1 MEVRISSI
9 KQEAIVSRRLVVLL
23 DELNQEVHNTAE
35 LLAQLKV
42 KGLTQE
48 QVELILGELSAA
60 VLHLHE
66 HTDGLDQLIMDEMNR
81 LQ

>member
-1 MEVRISSI
+1 MKVSKIEEGVLI
-9 KQEAIVSRRLVVLL
+9 SRRLAILL
-23 DELNQEVHNTAE
+23 DELDQELRNTTE
-35 LLAQLKV
+35 LLVQLKI

-60 VLHLHE
+60 ISHLHE
-66 HTDGLDQLIMDEMNR
+66 HTDGLDELITDETNR

>member
-1 MEVRISSI
+1 MKGSKI
-9 KQEAIVSRRLVVLL
+9 KEEAIVSRRLVVLL
-23 DELNQEVHNTAE
+23 DELSHELQNTAE

-60 VLHLHE
+60 ISHLHE
-66 HTDGLDQLIMDEMNR
+66 HTDGLDELIVDETTR
-81 LQ
+81 L

>member
-1 MEVRISSI
+1 MKVSKI
-9 KQEAIVSRRLVVLL
+9 KEEAIVSRRLVVLL
-23 DELNQEVHNTAE
+23 DELSQELQNTAE

-60 VLHLHE
+60 ISHLHE
-66 HTDGLDQLIMDEMNR
+66 HTDGLDELIMDEINR
-81 LQ
+81 FQ

>member
-1 MEVRISSI
+1 MKVSKI
-9 KQEAIVSRRLVVLL
+9 KEEAIVSSRLVVLL
-23 DELNQEVHNTAE
+23 DELSQELQNTAE

-60 VLHLHE
+60 ISHLHE
-66 HTDGLDQLIMDEMNR
+66 HTDGLDELIMDEINR
-81 LQ
+81 FQ

>member
-1 MEVRISSI
+1 MKVSKI
-9 KQEAIVSRRLVVLL
+9 KEEAIISRRLVVLL
-23 DELNQEVHNTAE
+23 DELSHELQNTAE

-60 VLHLHE
+60 ISHLHE
-66 HTDGLDQLIMDEMNR
+66 HTDGLDELIVDETTR
-81 LQ
+81 FQ

>member
-1 MEVRISSI
+1 MKVRKI
-9 KQEAIVSRRLVVLL
+9 KEEAIVSRRLVVLL
-23 DELNQEVHNTAE
+23 DELSHELQNTAE

-60 VLHLHE
+60 ISHLHE
-66 HTDGLDQLIMDEMNR
+66 HTDGLDELIMDETTR
-81 LQ
+81 FH